1 MEKRTQVTFPQRP
14 DFWPTF
20 ERWAGSHGYS
30 PRQSAPQAKLYQKG
44 KGFLVAPMMLS
55 IQEQNGQVAMEAW
68 VRCNL
73 FVRLSSFFIL
83 PAEIGVQSGGVKAV
97 LPRKIGRDA
106 VNALLQQLGVPLIP

>member
-1 MEKRTQVTFPQRP
+1 MEKRTQVTFQQRP
-14 DFWPTF
+14 DFWHTL
-20 ERWAGSHGYS
+20 EGWASTHNYK
-30 PRQSAPQAKLYQKG
+30 PRQSPGAAKLYQKG

-83 PAEIGVQSGGVKAV
+83 PAEIGVRSGGVKAV
-97 LPRKIGRDA
+97 LPRKIGREA
-106 VNALLQQLGVPLIP
+106 VNVLLEQLGVPLIP